1 MRSASTT
8 LPPDPTSARA
18 CRRFLLSTLADWDA
32 DQFADDAVLLLSELV
47 TNAVLHAGTDIEV
60 EVRLDGDVLRIEV
73 RDGDPRL
80 PNVRHYSL
88 LSGTGRGLALVAQ
101 TARSW
106 AAEPLPT
113 GKLVWFELEA
123 GAEASRG

>member
-8 LPPDPTSARA
+8 LPPEPTSARA
-18 CRRFLLSTLADWDA
+18 CRRFLRSTLEEWDA

-47 TNAVLHAGTDIEV
+47 TNAVLHAGTEIDV
-60 EVRLDGDVLRIEV
+60 EIRLERDVLRVEV

-80 PNVRHYSL
+80 PTVRHYSL

-106 AAEPLPT
+106 DVEQLPT
-113 GKLVWFELEA
+113 GKRVWFELEA
-123 GAEASRG
+123 EAEASGG